1 MQIRHVSRPD
11 PAYHQPGT
19 QVTNWFDRDD
29 EIERKG
35 YFSILNSVSEVK
47 ENPQANA
54 VYESFMAPLMEKVI
68 QKYGDVAKSVK
79 ITPQMQK
86 MMDQMSV
93 RDSLKQMGSLITP
106 AVVREL
112 NARLNEVPVAEA
124 TDNNA

>member
-1 MQIRHVSRPD
+1 M
-11 PAYHQPGT
+11 
-19 QVTNWFDRDD
+19 
-29 EIERKG
+29 KG
-35 YFSILNSVSEVK
+35 REPELDFVK
-47 ENPQANA
+47 ENPKASA